1 MPDQLADVLDRL
13 HAAVGDVVLHVL
25 ALDTVDRVVLADGSA
40 TDAHVSAARAVAAT
54 LAFLDT
60 SGGSVVRSVVET
72 ADATYYAVHDPAG
85 LVLVL
90 VGPPAWNVALARR
103 SADAVLGGLDAAAVV
118 GQLREQRRAP
128 SPAGTDT
135 RTPARGTFA
144 ETRRAAIRTTGT
156 GA

>member
-13 HAAVGDVVLHVL
+13 QAVGDVEHVL

-40 TDAHVSAARAVAAT
+40 SDAHVSAARAVAAT

-60 SGGSVVRSVVET
+60 TGTSVVRSVVET

-85 LVLVL
+85 LVVVL
-90 VGPPAWNVALARR
+90 VGPPAWNVALVRR
-103 SADAVLGGLDAAAVV
+103 SADAVLRDVDAPAVV
-118 GQLREQRRAP
+118 GPLREQRRAQ
-128 SPAGTDT
+128 PASGSDT

-144 ETRRAAIRTTGT
+144 EARRAAIRTTGS